1 MVARRLSFPAVIGTT
16 SPMCTLVLLRRPDAA
31 WPLLLAA
38 NRDELAS
45 RPSQVPGRHWPDRPH
60 VRAGLDLE
68 AGGTWLGVNDDG
80 VAAAVLNRYGTLGR
94 EAGKRSRGEL
104 VLEALDHAEAYHAAD
119 ALRALDP
126 AAWRPFN
133 LIVADA
139 LDAFW
144 LRHAGDGRIT
154 LNPIPAGLHMIEAG
168 ELDDPR
174 SARIAHYLPRL
185 RAAAA
190 PKPEEGAWES
200 WTGLLADRAGP
211 TGNPRDALCIVTEG
225 AYGTV
230 SSALLALPRH
240 VTEAPVYLH
249 ADGRPGE
256 AAFVPVPA

>member
-1 MVARRLSFPAVIGTT
+1 
-16 SPMCTLVLLRRPDAA
+16 
-31 WPLLLAA
+31 
-38 NRDELAS
+38 
-45 RPSQVPGRHWPDRPH
+45 
-60 VRAGLDLE
+60 
-68 AGGTWLGVNDDG
+68 
-80 VAAAVLNRYGTLGR
+80 LGR

-139 LDAFW
+139 IDAFW

-168 ELDDPR
+168 ELDDSG
-174 SARIAHYLPRL
+174 SARIVHYLPRL
-185 RAAAA
+185 RAAAV
-190 PKPEEGAWES
+190 PEPEKDAWDA
-200 WTGLLADRAGP
+200 WTRLLADRPGP
-211 TGNPRDALCIVTEG
+211 TDNPRDALCIVTGG

-240 VTEAPVYLH
+240 VTQPPVYLH
-249 ADGRPGE
+249 AEGRPGE
-256 AAFVPVPA
+256 ADFASVPA